1 MILKKSGLDIKK
13 NVLDIMPPLSGV
25 NIKIAVVK
33 PGVRVIVGANVSLM
47 TSLINSYPFSVK
59 RKGYGNVG
67 DSHC

>member
-47 TSLINSYPFSVK
+47 TSLIHNQM
-59 RKGYGNVG
+59 
-67 DSHC
+67 